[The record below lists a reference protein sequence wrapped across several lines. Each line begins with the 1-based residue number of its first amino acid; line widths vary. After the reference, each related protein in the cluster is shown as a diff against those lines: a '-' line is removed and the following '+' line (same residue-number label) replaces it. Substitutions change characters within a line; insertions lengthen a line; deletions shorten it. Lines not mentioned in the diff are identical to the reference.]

1 MKLSIIIPAHNEE
14 QRIGKTLKD
23 YITFFQKKYR
33 KDFEII
39 VILNGCTDNTLE
51 TVKKA
56 SKKYKQIKYLDFKQS
71 GKGFAIIEGF
81 KVAKGDLIG
90 FVDADCSTKPEAFYD
105 LVMNIKSYGG
115 IIANRWMRESRVYPK
130 QPLIRRI
137 ASRTFNVLV
146 RVLFGIR
153 SEDTQCGAKLF
164 KKDAIKRILPGLGIT
179 AWAFDIDLLYR
190 LKEQGYSI
198 KDIPTTWSDKGNSRL
213 NVGKTSFQMFL
224 AVIRLRLIN
233 SPFRFVVRAY
243 ELLPENIKIHRR
255 LK

>member
-14 QRIGKTLKD
+14 KRIEETLRQ
-23 YITFFQKKYR
+23 YSHFFQKKYK

-39 VILNGCTDNTLE
+39 VILNGCLDDTLGI
-51 TVKKA
+51 VKKIA
-56 SKKYKQIKYLDFKQS
+56 KKYKQIKYFDFKQS
-71 GKGFAIIEGF
+71 GKGFAIIKGF
-81 KVAKGDLIG
+81 KASRGELIG
-90 FVDADCSTKPEAFYD
+90 FVDADCSTSPESFYD
-105 LVMNIKSYGG
+105 LVKRINGYGG
-115 IIANRWMRESRVYPK
+115 IIASRWMKGSIVHPK
-130 QPLIRRI
+130 QPFSRRL
-137 ASRTFNVLV
+137 ASRLFNFLV
-146 RVLFGIR
+146 RFLFGIR
-153 SEDTQCGAKLF
+153 SQDTQCGAKLF

-233 SPFRFVVRAY
+233 SPFRFIVRAY